1 MSEIAK
7 LREELNRV
15 SADLADAKKQYND
28 EDPTVAD
35 RVIDS
40 AKRVAPN
47 FAKETAKEA
56 IAGMSTNALV
66 VGNPLQAT
74 PQGAA
79 AALLPMLHNYGQGDP
94 VVEGYKS
101 IPAPPNIS
109 LEPIL
114 PAQIPVGD
122 FAKGVNN
129 MFFQTMM
136 GGKNMLQ
143 DAGNAVGSLI
153 SVEPATDQYPKDPQ
167 DYYRMDSKSTK

>member
-7 LREELNRV
+7 LREQLNRV
-15 SADLADAKKQYND
+15 SADLADAKKQYNYK
-28 EDPTVAD
+28 DPTVAD

-40 AKRVAPN
+40 AKRVAPT
-47 FAKETAKEA
+47 FAKEVAQEA
-56 IAGMSTNALV
+56 NLGMTTNALV
-66 VGNPLQAT
+66 AGNPLKMT
-74 PQGAA
+74 PQGAVA
-79 AALLPMLHNYGQGDP
+79 TMLPMVHNYGQGDP
-94 VVEGYKS
+94 FVEGYKS

-114 PAQIPVGD
+114 PTQIPIGD
-122 FAKGVNN
+122 FAKSVNN

-136 GGKNMLQ
+136 GGKNILQ

-153 SVEPATDQYPKDPQ
+153 SVEPATDQYPNDPQ